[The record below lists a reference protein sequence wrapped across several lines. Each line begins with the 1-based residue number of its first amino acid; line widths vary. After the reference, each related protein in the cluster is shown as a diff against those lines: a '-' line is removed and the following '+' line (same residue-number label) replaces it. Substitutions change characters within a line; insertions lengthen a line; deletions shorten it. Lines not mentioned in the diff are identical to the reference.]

1 MKKQI
6 RSILFF
12 TALISSYGCNYTK
25 PLATKRYL
33 SKGSGIPVSKFDL
46 PVLYSISYDSA
57 SFRPDRDTLLSR
69 EPGFSEIINYLST
82 NKKLLLNML
91 DSKEM
96 PTLVTTQFL
105 SQHFLEF
112 GREVVISGTGRF
124 FLHRPVPKPAIL
136 KLDSVLFISLNG
148 RTCGV
153 FMDLEFIKRETR
165 YDRTEVEGMIV
176 VKVFVVQKGSV
187 LYARTWAT
195 TSFHNRA
202 SPKLQLGNSAMD
214 NVVWYPEEVLVT
226 LLNAIRMDI
235 RKSLDN

>member
-1 MKKQI
+1 MKKEI
-6 RSILFF
+6 RTLLFF
-12 TALISSYGCNYTK
+12 TALISSYCCNYTK

-33 SKGSGIPVSKFDL
+33 SKELGIQISKFDL

-69 EPGFSEIINYLST
+69 EPGFNEIVNYLST
-82 NKKLLLNML
+82 NKELLLNMTG
-91 DSKEM
+91 SEEM
-96 PTLVTTQFL
+96 PTLVATEFL
-105 SQHFLEF
+105 LQHFREF
-112 GREVVISGTGRF
+112 GRKVVISGSGRF

-136 KLDSVLFISLNG
+136 KLDSVSFISLNG
-148 RTCGV
+148 RTSGV
-153 FMDLEFIKRETR
+153 FMDIEFIKRETR

-176 VKVFVVQKGSV
+176 VKVFVVQKSSV

-214 NVVWYPEEVLVT
+214 NVVWYPKEVLAI
-226 LLNAIRMDI
+226 LLNAIKMDI
-235 RKSLDN
+235 RKSLYK